1 MKLSVQVQAITSLQ
15 RGSSLIEACCIIY
28 AQSWKSFVNLL
39 KLRVSVILHSSF
51 DAHNTAVSLWEN
63 LSYVSRLHALI
74 QYPIYPLLT
83 AKQLQNSLGERC
95 SPLANLLPSPL
106 FTAVAYPVWQAARA
120 VSTLQ
125 DDSQPAQ
132 NQGNAG
138 SEENAAKIVTFE
150 EAFQQIKEA
159 TGVSDTQEVR

>member
-1 MKLSVQVQAITSLQ
+1 M
-15 RGSSLIEACCIIY
+15 
-28 AQSWKSFVNLL
+28 L
-39 KLRVSVILHSSF
+39 KISQNF
-51 DAHNTAVSLWEN
+51 WEN
-63 LSYVSRLHALI
+63 VSYVSRLNALI
-74 QYPIYPLLT
+74 EYPISELEHFLVE
-83 AKQLQNSLGERC
+83 QC
-95 SPLANLLPSPL
+95 PLANLLPSSL
-106 FTAVAYPVWQAARA
+106 FTAVSYPVWQAARA

>member
-1 MKLSVQVQAITSLQ
+1 M
-15 RGSSLIEACCIIY
+15 
-28 AQSWKSFVNLL
+28 
-39 KLRVSVILHSSF
+39 
-51 DAHNTAVSLWEN
+51 
-63 LSYVSRLHALI
+63 
-74 QYPIYPLLT
+74 
-83 AKQLQNSLGERC
+83 AKELQNSLTEQC
-95 SPLANLLPSPL
+95 FLLANLLPSSL
-106 FTAVAYPVWQAARA
+106 FTAMSYPVWQAARA